1 LQRGEK
7 NRVFFA
13 GLSVTSESVPWYNI
27 YSAAIF
33 PKVQLRQAARAESD
47 YGLRSWEWDRRRR
60 RKRSEWNRRRRRKKT
75 TVTDDGNEKKRMEQ
89 KTENKKKRMKQT
101 AENGKKKKIRKLS
114 IAFALSMLLTLALA
128 SGCAASVPSVRTGS
142 GSRREGAGQSV
153 TAGKTETAG
162 QSGTSAGM
170 TVEKAAPEKADPEK
184 TAPGKDDPEKTA
196 PGKAGRED
204 PVEITFTAVGDNLIN
219 EVLYEQAA
227 DRAAAAGA
235 GEDYDFAPCYA
246 QISPFIKEHDVNWI
260 DIETLMTDTCE
271 PSGYPAFST
280 PGASGR
286 ALYDAGWRVFSL
298 CSNHTYDL
306 GTVGIRETLAFW
318 DGMKKRAEAGRKT
331 HAPARPP
338 AEGLAAG
345 PAEPQAQIPD
355 SICCTGLWEK
365 GREDRIPILTCK
377 GKKLAFLTYTYG
389 TNDIPTPDDAPAHVI
404 YLEQEDLMAYQIGL
418 ARERADA
425 VIVSLH
431 WGEEYNHRQTDE
443 QRALAQRVA
452 DMGADLIIGGH
463 PHVVEGAEM
472 LTAADGRKVFCAYS
486 LGNFICAQNA
496 MPDPD
501 AMIGLL
507 LSCTFRF
514 DDDGLS
520 VEDHALVPI
529 VTDYGKDY
537 ADDHVVLYRDYSEE
551 DALAHG
557 MRDMFGFTQFDHD
570 YVADMLTGVV
580 GPDYLQLP

>member
-1 LQRGEK
+1 MNGSG
-7 NRVFFA
+7 RVK
-13 GLSVTSESVPWYNI
+13 L
-27 YSAAIF
+27 F
-33 PKVQLRQAARAESD
+33 PACPGQTIR
-47 YGLRSWEWDRRRR
+47 
-60 RKRSEWNRRRRRKKT
+60 NRRLETKQ
-75 TVTDDGNEKKRMEQ
+75 V
-89 KTENKKKRMKQT
+89 RMKQT
-101 AENGKKKKIRKLS
+101 EKSRKKKNIRKLY
-114 IAFALSMLLTLALA
+114 IAFALSMLLTLVPAA
-128 SGCAASVPSVRTGS
+128 GCAASLP
-142 GSRREGAGQSV
+142 AGRSM
-153 TAGKTETAG
+153 TAADMTAETADPDEANAEKADSGKT
-162 QSGTSAGM
+162 
-170 TVEKAAPEKADPEK
+170 DPEK
-184 TAPGKDDPEKTA
+184 TAPEKFDPEKAGPEKTDPEEA
-196 PGKAGRED
+196 DAEKADRED
-204 PVEITFTAVGDNLIN
+204 TVEITFTAVGDNLIN

-227 DRAAAAGA
+227 DRAVAAGE

-246 QISPFIKEHDVNWI
+246 QIAPFIREHDVNWI

-306 GTVGIRETLAFW
+306 GTDGIRETLAFW
-318 DGMKKRAEAGRKT
+318 EGMKKEAEEGRKT
-331 HAPARPP
+331 HAPDQPS
-338 AEGLAAG
+338 AESPDAGRAEAKEQESPEAA

-355 SICCTGLWEK
+355 SICCTGLWEN
-365 GREDRIPILTCK
+365 GREDRIPVLTCK

-404 YLEQEDLMAYQIGL
+404 YLREEDVMAYQIAL
-418 ARERADA
+418 AREEADA

-501 AMIGLL
+501 AMIGLI

-514 DDDGLS
+514 DADGLS
-520 VEDHALVPI
+520 VEDHALIPI
-529 VTDYGKDY
+529 VTDYGQDY

-551 DALAHG
+551 EALAHG
-557 MRDMFGFTQFDHD
+557 MRDMFGFTQFNYD
-570 YVADMLTGVV
+570 YVADMLTEVV